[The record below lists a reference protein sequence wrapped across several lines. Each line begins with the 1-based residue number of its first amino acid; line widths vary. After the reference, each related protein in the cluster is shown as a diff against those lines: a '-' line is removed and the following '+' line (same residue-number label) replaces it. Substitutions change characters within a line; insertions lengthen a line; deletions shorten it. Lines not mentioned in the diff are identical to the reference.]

1 MNATSKPLGYL
12 ALIALVLPL
21 SLSAVEP
28 VSERFEFAY
37 ESEPMAGCGDFV
49 ILADGAGT
57 THVTTFFDRDGA
69 PKRVTVH
76 GNYTGLMTNS
86 VTGKTLVD
94 APSVAFI
101 TIDVQAGTQTNVG
114 TYWSVTVPG
123 VGVILLEAGRLVFD
137 GAGPPVF
144 IAGPHLPP
152 PEAIATLCRAL
163 R

>member
-1 MNATSKPLGYL
+1 MNSTPKTFRYL
-12 ALIALVLPL
+12 TLIALVLPL
-21 SLSAVEP
+21 PLYAAGP
-28 VSERFEFAY
+28 VAERFDFAY

-57 THVTTFFDRDGA
+57 THLTTFYDRQGA
-69 PKRVTVH
+69 PSRITMH
-76 GNYTGLMTNS
+76 GNYSGLMTNS
-86 VTGKTLVD
+86 ISGKTLVD
-94 APSVAFI
+94 APSVANI

-137 GAGPPVF
+137 GEGPPVF
-144 IAGPHLPP
+144 VAGPHLPP
-152 PEAIATLCRAL
+152 PETIASLCRAL

>member
-1 MNATSKPLGYL
+1 MNCTPKSFRYL
-12 ALIALVLPL
+12 TLIALVLPL
-21 SLSAVEP
+21 SLRAVEP
-28 VSERFEFAY
+28 VSERFDFAY
-37 ESEPMAGCGDFV
+37 EAEPMAGCGDFV

-57 THVTTFFDRDGA
+57 THVTAFYDRHGA
-69 PKRVTVH
+69 PSRITVH
-76 GNYTGLMTNS
+76 GNYSGLMTNS
-86 VTGKTLVD
+86 VSGKTLVD
-94 APSVAFI
+94 APSVANI

-137 GAGPPVF
+137 GDGPPVF